1 MRIIAVLGYLSGKMS
16 ENALVARAFKPPW
29 GKRKV
34 PAFVSKAGTYY
45 GGRNRTRTCDPIDV
59 NDVLYPCVQI
69 NQLFFI
75 MARSSPNVQEQL
87 IMI

>member
-1 MRIIAVLGYLSGKMS
+1 MS

-45 GGRNRTRTCDPIDV
+45 GPSVIMGFQKT
-59 NDVLYPCVQI
+59 QI
-69 NQLFFI
+69 YQRF
-75 MARSSPNVQEQL
+75 AGVSSSYSKYAKK
-87 IMI
+87 

>member
-1 MRIIAVLGYLSGKMS
+1 MS

-45 GGRNRTRTCDPIDV
+45 GGASRTRTCDPIDV
-59 NDVLYPCVQI
+59 NDVLSAAATVVRGTHECAY
-69 NQLFFI
+69 
-75 MARSSPNVQEQL
+75 S
-87 IMI
+87 

>member
-1 MRIIAVLGYLSGKMS
+1 MS

-45 GGRNRTRTCDPIDV
+45 GDPGGIRTHSLSLRSFKKRSPLLFPEVPLRLAITGFLTIFTVRNFLQNTPVFSQC
-59 NDVLYPCVQI
+59 C
-69 NQLFFI
+69 
-75 MARSSPNVQEQL
+75 
-87 IMI
+87 

>member
-1 MRIIAVLGYLSGKMS
+1 MS

-45 GGRNRTRTCDPIDV
+45 GEPGGIRTHDLLIRSQT
-59 NDVLYPCVQI
+59 LYPAE
-69 NQLFFI
+69 LRAH
-75 MARSSPNVQEQL
+75 MLR
-87 IMI
+87 